1 MHDLTG
7 QNLYVDISFMDYNF
21 YALYHIYS
29 VPSNIWSLYISIMT
43 CVAPIRKEYAI
54 SVNII
59 FNDFITIMVGV
70 YVISVLVSVVRIS
83 LEL

>member
-1 MHDLTG
+1 
-7 QNLYVDISFMDYNF
+7 
-21 YALYHIYS
+21 
-29 VPSNIWSLYISIMT
+29 MT